1 MLMFAYLLDV
11 CSANT
16 TSVVC
21 APTIRTSCQDPNV
34 TCSSIFSVT
43 SPAAVVASGC
53 TATNDTETVQCTCLP
68 TATSSTP
75 SPVSNS
81 SLTVTVVRNVSTS
94 VCTWNSTV
102 DLESSASSTSSS
114 GSDEDFVGF
123 VCTPS
128 SGLCPTRAD
137 CRNSSSPFASTC
149 LSGSLTCETPEAGV
163 RATVGTLT
171 NITLVLSCYAC
182 DGSSV
187 AMYVEE
193 ASGRCVKDYSAPPST
208 STCTPSTTCHG
219 HGCCA
224 PLTGV
229 VTDANPAGTCY
240 CYSDSIRGYWS
251 ASSSCS
257 QCDSSHDSQGT
268 GGACTNTK
276 SQIVV
281 LLQSLGATSPAVMI
295 LPNLLI
301 IVFFVIF
308 GTIRPVWSED
318 ANFHLTA
325 LRRAGLSWSPQA
337 KRLAVGGHDEA
348 AEVMLPIFREPFR
361 KKNNNSKPSAPPP
374 HHHHH
379 RSGDPSAARVSPLA
393 ASSPTAAGVNSS
405 MSAPSTPHDDDDLH
419 PHAQP
424 QSTHPLPPQQQHTRV
439 GSTTSAGQHLH
450 QLPRSGVAAAAAGAG
465 GSAAAVGGEV
475 DGVEYMRF
483 HAKVIPP
490 RPRGSVGIVARW
502 EAIRHARM

>member
-1 MLMFAYLLDV
+1 
-11 CSANT
+11 
-16 TSVVC
+16 
-21 APTIRTSCQDPNV
+21 
-34 TCSSIFSVT
+34 
-43 SPAAVVASGC
+43 
-53 TATNDTETVQCTCLP
+53 
-68 TATSSTP
+68 
-75 SPVSNS
+75 
-81 SLTVTVVRNVSTS
+81 
-94 VCTWNSTV
+94 
-102 DLESSASSTSSS
+102 
-114 GSDEDFVGF
+114 
-123 VCTPS
+123 
-128 SGLCPTRAD
+128 
-137 CRNSSSPFASTC
+137 
-149 LSGSLTCETPEAGV
+149 
-163 RATVGTLT
+163 
-171 NITLVLSCYAC
+171 
-182 DGSSV
+182 
-187 AMYVEE
+187 MYVEE

-308 GTIRPVWSED
+308 GTIRPVWIED
-318 ANFHLTA
+318 ANFQLTA

-361 KKNNNSKPSAPPP
+361 KKNNNSKGSAPPP

-379 RSGDPSAARVSPLA
+379 HHRSANPSAARVSPLA

-465 GSAAAVGGEV
+465 GSAAAVGGEM